1 MQQRGKGDP
10 FLDHEKRA
18 EIQTAMEALQH
29 KQVFNLLLA
38 EELQADPDL
47 SKQPRVGR
55 LTRDDL
61 TIWSREIN
69 PTRSPMEPSVF
80 PLPHHSPGSGMSL
93 SVRSS
98 DCFRKLTNFVF

>member
-55 LTRDDL
+55 LTCDDL
-61 TIWSREIN
+61 VDLVERNQPHPQPYGTERVPAPAPLPRFGNVAVREIE
-69 PTRSPMEPSVF
+69 R
-80 PLPHHSPGSGMSL
+80 LL
-93 SVRSS
+93 
-98 DCFRKLTNFVF
+98 